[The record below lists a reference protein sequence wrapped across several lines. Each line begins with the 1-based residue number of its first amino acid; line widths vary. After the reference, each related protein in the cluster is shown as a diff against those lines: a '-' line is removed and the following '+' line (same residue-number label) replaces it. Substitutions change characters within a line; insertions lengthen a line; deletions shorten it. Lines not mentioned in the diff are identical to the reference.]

1 MNLGHSSASPLSGTD
16 QNGLGSQLG
25 HLAPGSTSHSGS
37 STGSA
42 AVQPAPA
49 APYINCPASMPQGN
63 AELWAMLKQIKDD
76 LDAIKADVYAI
87 KCKIE
92 A

>member
-1 MNLGHSSASPLSGTD
+1 LLNTD
-16 QNGLGSQLG
+16 QKGLGSQPG

-37 STGSA
+37 SPGSSG
-42 AVQPAPA
+42 VQPAPA
-49 APYINCPASMPQGN
+49 APYINCPASTPQGN
-63 AELWAMLKQIKDD
+63 AELWAILKQIKDD